1 MSNEI
6 HIVKEEKEKDRI
18 IKKERS
24 DKEGKN
30 SISNKN

>member
-18 IKKERS
+18 IKKERG
-24 DKEGKN
+24 DKEGKEFHFE
-30 SISNKN
+30 